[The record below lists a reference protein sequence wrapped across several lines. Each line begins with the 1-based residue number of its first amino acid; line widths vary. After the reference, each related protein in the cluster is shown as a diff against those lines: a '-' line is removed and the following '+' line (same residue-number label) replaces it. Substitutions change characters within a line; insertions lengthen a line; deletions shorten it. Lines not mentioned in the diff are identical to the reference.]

1 MKNVLTMFKNKT
13 SEGSH
18 SEDFSDSNVKSTN
31 ISKDFDDFDELDDFT
46 DLESEDDNN
55 DVFEDFTDKV
65 QSLLDQGAESLEI
78 AEVKTSQLED
88 LDPES
93 EDYEKMVEEVK
104 AAQSDARQ
112 YFDDAEFLIKK
123 ANEILEKK

>member
-1 MKNVLTMFKNKT
+1 MFKGKA
-13 SEGSH
+13 
-18 SEDFSDSNVKSTN
+18 SDELDANLNEEVD
-31 ISKDFDDFDELDDFT
+31 SKANAQDLDDFDELDDFS
-46 DLESEDDNN
+46 DVDESGDS

-78 AEVKTSQLED
+78 AEVKTAQLED
-88 LDPES
+88 MDPES
-93 EDYEKMVEEVK
+93 KEYDSMVEEIK

-123 ANEILEKK
+123 ANEILENK